1 MTQRISLSVH
11 MACPAEL
18 SLLPEQGRSSSQLLL
33 VTAAHLSKTI
43 LRMPLQE
50 HCHEVN
56 CAVSV
61 PGRPADGAHVAGR
74 STLKAKL
81 ARSGHAANVIG
92 LKVVITG
99 GILRDGSLIVD
110 VITVDLATM
119 SVSR

>member
-1 MTQRISLSVH
+1 MLYQH
-11 MACPAEL
+11 
-18 SLLPEQGRSSSQLLL
+18 QG
-33 VTAAHLSKTI
+33 
-43 LRMPLQE
+43 
-50 HCHEVN
+50 
-56 CAVSV
+56 
-61 PGRPADGAHVAGR
+61 GPADEALDAGR

-119 SVSR
+119 SVLR

>member
-1 MTQRISLSVH
+1 MSNRNRAI
-11 MACPAEL
+11 
-18 SLLPEQGRSSSQLLL
+18 SSQLVA
-33 VTAAHLSKTI
+33 VTAAHSSKTMM
-43 LRMPLQE
+43 RMSHRE
-50 HCHEVN
+50 HWHDPN
-56 CAVSV
+56 CAASA
-61 PGRPADGAHVAGR
+61 PGRPADEASNAGR

-119 SVSR
+119 SVLR

>member
-1 MTQRISLSVH
+1 M
-11 MACPAEL
+11 
-18 SLLPEQGRSSSQLLL
+18 
-33 VTAAHLSKTI
+33 
-43 LRMPLQE
+43 LRMPHQE
-50 HCHEVN
+50 HCHDPN

-61 PGRPADGAHVAGR
+61 PKRPTDKANDAGR

-81 ARSGHAANVIG
+81 ARSGHAADVIG